1 MTISLLIGSE
11 TDFIKEFALIRLETK
26 ITAGIKSISKTE
38 VIVLPFSV
46 RKSPMVQV
54 RQVLLHYDFNTF
66 SMSE

>member
-46 RKSPMVQV
+46 RKSPMVQG